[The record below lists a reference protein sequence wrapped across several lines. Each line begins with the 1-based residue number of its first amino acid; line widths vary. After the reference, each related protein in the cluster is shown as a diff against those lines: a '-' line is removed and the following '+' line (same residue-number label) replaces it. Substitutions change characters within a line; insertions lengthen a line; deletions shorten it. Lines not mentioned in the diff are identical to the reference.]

1 MFTGFPLAA
10 VEEDV
15 VEVAEVPLLLL
26 LLHAVRASPAA
37 TTAARA
43 ALPRRRGRGLAEIG
57 RTAKLLVLA
66 HW

>member
-1 MFTGFPLAA
+1 MFTGFALAP
-10 VEEDV
+10 VEDD
-15 VEVAEVPLLLL
+15 VAEVLAVPLLL